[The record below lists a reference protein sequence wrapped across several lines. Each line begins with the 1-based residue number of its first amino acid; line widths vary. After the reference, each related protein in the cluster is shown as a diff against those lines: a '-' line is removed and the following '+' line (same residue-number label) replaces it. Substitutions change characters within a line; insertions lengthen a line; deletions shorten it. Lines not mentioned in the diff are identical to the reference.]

1 MTREKSIQIT
11 QKLFLELA
19 QYFLLEKQEPEREE
33 AIKRGLSDKLE
44 AMIKHDLYTKY
55 KTAPTPEQQEQARQE
70 YLEKAGIPNSFR
82 W

>member
-33 AIKRGLSDKLE
+33 AIKKGLSDKLE

-55 KTAPTPEQQEQARQE
+55 KTAPTSEQQEQARQE

>member
-33 AIKRGLSDKLE
+33 AIKKGLSDKLE
-44 AMIKHDLYTKY
+44 AMIKRD
-55 KTAPTPEQQEQARQE
+55 
-70 YLEKAGIPNSFR
+70 YLINWKP
-82 W
+82 

>member
-1 MTREKSIQIT
+1 MTKEKSIQIT

-19 QYFLLEKQEPEREE
+19 QYFLLENQEPEREE
-33 AIKRGLSDKLE
+33 AIKKGLSDKLE

>member
-1 MTREKSIQIT
+1 MQREKSIQIT

-19 QYFLLEKQEPEREE
+19 QYFLLDKQDPEREE

-55 KTAPTPEQQEQARQE
+55 KTAPTPEQQEQARKE
-70 YLEKAGIPNSFR
+70 YLEKAGIPASFR